1 MKRAY
6 SRLARV
12 RSQTTCRLCPPPAAQ
27 PLTRQ
32 MTTLGMNRI
41 SRCTSRMCNRPARA
55 TSTVSA
61 VSPLAYW

>member
-1 MKRAY
+1 
-6 SRLARV
+6 
-12 RSQTTCRLCPPPAAQ
+12 
-27 PLTRQ
+27 